1 MPTFTYKAMDA
12 HDRFITGEIEAATA
26 AEVAREV
33 QKLGYSLLDA
43 ATAARDTSGK
53 SSLTSLFRRPVGRR
67 EITVFLRELALVLR
81 AGLQLD
87 DALLLLAGEEK
98 AGLAAI
104 VRDLRVSITGGA
116 SFGEAF
122 ERYPRLFGPDLVAMV
137 RVAEASGNLDGVL
150 ESVGEERARTEALLD
165 KITSS
170 LRYPAFL
177 LVVALSVLTFFLIVV
192 VPQFGATLRDFG
204 PPPDGLVGFILGLS
218 DFLVQNGV
226 WLAAG
231 LAVVAAL
238 GVVVMLRPRPRAV
251 VGSYLAKMPGLRSI
265 LELRRTVLFCSS
277 LSLLLTNGVTLTAA
291 LRVLVDLP
299 GAAATGLDRV
309 VEGVRR
315 GGRLVDALGAIGYI
329 PPLALKMLRVGEESG
344 ELAIV
349 TRRTAEFYQ
358 AKLSER
364 LDRVASIVGPTAII
378 IIAGVVGTLI
388 VSILSALLS
397 INQLVS

>member
-1 MPTFTYKAMDA
+1 MPTFSYKAMDA
-12 HDRFITGEIEAATA
+12 HDRFVSGEIEAASA
-26 AEVAREV
+26 AEVARELK
-33 QKLGYSLLDA
+33 KLGYNMLDA
-43 ATAARDTSGK
+43 AATSRGGSGK
-53 SSLTSLFRRPVGRR
+53 SSLLSLFRPPVGRR
-67 EITVFLRELALVLR
+67 EITVFLRELSLVLR

-104 VRDLRVSITGGA
+104 VRDLRVTIGQGA
-116 SFGEAF
+116 SFGEAL

-150 ESVGEERARTEALLD
+150 ESVGEERARTEQLLD

-204 PPPDGLVGFILGLS
+204 PPPDGLVGFVLGLS
-218 DFLVQNGV
+218 DFLVQDGV
-226 WLAAG
+226 WLAVG
-231 LAVVAAL
+231 LAAFAAL
-238 GVVVMLRPRPRAV
+238 IVALMVRPKPRALI
-251 VGSYLAKMPGLRSI
+251 GSYVARMPGLRSI
-265 LELRRTVLFCSS
+265 IELRRTVLFCSS
-277 LSLLLTNGVTLTAA
+277 LSILLANGVTLTAA

-299 GAAATGLDRV
+299 GGSATGLDRV

-315 GGRLVDALGAIGYI
+315 GRRLVDALGAINYI

-344 ELAIV
+344 ELAV
-349 TRRTAEFYQ
+349 VARRTAEFYQ
-358 AKLSER
+358 SKLSDR
-364 LDRVASIVGPTAII
+364 LDRLSGIVGPAAII
-378 IIAGVVGTLI
+378 VIASIVGTLI

-397 INQLVS
+397 INQLIG

>member
-12 HDRFITGEIEAATA
+12 HDRFVSGEIEATSA
-26 AEVAREV
+26 AEVARELK
-33 QKLGYSLLDA
+33 KLGYNMLDSVA
-43 ATAARDTSGK
+43 SSRAEASK
-53 SSLTSLFRRPVGRR
+53 SSLLSLFRRPVGRR
-67 EITVFLRELALVLR
+67 EITGFLRELSLVLR

-104 VRDLRVSITGGA
+104 ARELRVTIGHGN
-116 SFGEAF
+116 SFGEAL

-150 ESVGEERARTEALLD
+150 ESVGEERARTEQLLD

-177 LVVALSVLTFFLIVV
+177 LVVALSVLTFFMIVV

-218 DFLVQNGV
+218 DFLVKDGI
-226 WLAAG
+226 WLALG
-231 LAVVAAL
+231 LAAFAAIIAAL
-238 GVVVMLRPRPRAV
+238 LMRPGPRAAL
-251 VGSYLAKMPGLRSI
+251 VGYVSRMPGLRSI

-277 LSLLLTNGVTLTAA
+277 LGLLLANGVTLTAA
-291 LRVLVDLP
+291 LRVLVDMP

-315 GGRLVDALGAIGYI
+315 GRRLVDALGASNYI

-344 ELAIV
+344 ELAV
-349 TRRTAEFYQ
+349 VARRTAEFYQ

-364 LDRVASIVGPTAII
+364 LDRLSSIVGPAAII
-378 IIAGVVGTLI
+378 LIAGLVGTLI

-397 INQLVS
+397 INQLIG

>member
-1 MPTFTYKAMDA
+1 MPTFSYKAMDA
-12 HDRFITGEIEAATA
+12 HDRFVSGEIEAASA
-26 AEVAREV
+26 AEVARELK
-33 QKLGYSLLDA
+33 KLGYNMLDA
-43 ATAARDTSGK
+43 AATSRGGSGK
-53 SSLTSLFRRPVGRR
+53 SSLLSLFRPPVGRR
-67 EITVFLRELALVLR
+67 EITVFLRELSLVLR

-104 VRDLRVSITGGA
+104 VRDLRVTIGQGA
-116 SFGEAF
+116 SFGEAL

-150 ESVGEERARTEALLD
+150 ESVGEERARTEQLLD

-204 PPPDGLVGFILGLS
+204 PPPDGLVGFVLGLS
-218 DFLVQNGV
+218 DFLVQDGV
-226 WLAAG
+226 WLAVG
-231 LAVVAAL
+231 LAVFAAL
-238 GVVVMLRPRPRAV
+238 IVALMVRPKPRALI
-251 VGSYLAKMPGLRSI
+251 GSYVARMPGLRSI
-265 LELRRTVLFCSS
+265 IELRRTVLFCSS
-277 LSLLLTNGVTLTAA
+277 LSILLANGVTLTAA

-299 GAAATGLDRV
+299 GGSATGLDRV

-315 GGRLVDALGAIGYI
+315 GRRLVDALGAINYI

-344 ELAIV
+344 ELAV
-349 TRRTAEFYQ
+349 VARRTAEFYQ
-358 AKLSER
+358 SKLSDR
-364 LDRVASIVGPTAII
+364 LDRLSGIVGPAAII
-378 IIAGVVGTLI
+378 VIASIVGTLI

-397 INQLVS
+397 INQLIG

>member
-12 HDRFITGEIEAATA
+12 HDRFVSGEIEAASA
-26 AEVAREV
+26 SEVARELK
-33 QKLGYSLLDA
+33 KLGYNMLDA
-43 ATAARDTSGK
+43 AAASRDEAGK
-53 SSLTSLFRRPVGRR
+53 SSLFSLFRRPVGRR
-67 EITVFLRELALVLR
+67 EITVFLRELSLVLR

-104 VRDLRVSITGGA
+104 VRDLRVTIGHGA
-116 SFGEAF
+116 SFGEAL

-150 ESVGEERARTEALLD
+150 ESVGEERARTEQLLD
-165 KITSS
+165 KVTSS

-177 LVVALSVLTFFLIVV
+177 LAVALSVLTFFLIVV

-204 PPPDGLVGFILGLS
+204 PPPDGLVGFVLGLS
-218 DFLVQNGV
+218 DFLVQYGV
-226 WLAAG
+226 WLAVG
-231 LAVVAAL
+231 LAALVALITAL
-238 GVVVMLRPRPRAV
+238 MLRPRPRAV
-251 VGSYLAKMPGLRSI
+251 IGRYVARMPGLRSI

-277 LSLLLTNGVTLTAA
+277 LSILLANGVTLTAA

-299 GAAATGLDRV
+299 GASATGLDRV

-315 GGRLVDALGAIGYI
+315 GRRLVDALGAINYI

-349 TRRTAEFYQ
+349 ARRTAEFYQ

-364 LDRVASIVGPTAII
+364 LDRLSGVVGPAAIIVIASI
-378 IIAGVVGTLI
+378 VGTLI

-397 INQLVS
+397 INQLIG

>member
-26 AEVAREV
+26 AEVAREL
-33 QKLGYSLLDA
+33 QKLGYSLLDS
-43 ATAARDTSGK
+43 ATARGDTDK
-53 SSLTSLFRRPVGRR
+53 SSLFSLFRRPVGRR
-67 EITVFLRELALVLR
+67 EITVLLRELALVLR

-104 VRDLRVSITGGA
+104 VRDLRVAITGGA
-116 SFGEAF
+116 SFGESL

-150 ESVGEERARTEALLD
+150 ESVGEERARTEQLLD

-204 PPPDGLVGFILGLS
+204 PPPDGLVGFILALS

-231 LAVVAAL
+231 LAALAAL
-238 GVVVMLRPRPRAV
+238 GVVVMLRPHPRAV
-251 VGSYLAKMPGLRSI
+251 VGSYLARMPGLRSI

-315 GGRLVDALGAIGYI
+315 GGRLVDALGVIGYI

-344 ELAIV
+344 ELAVV

-364 LDRVASIVGPTAII
+364 LDRVASVVGPTAII
-378 IIAGVVGTLI
+378 VIAAVVGTLI

>member
-12 HDRFITGEIEAATA
+12 HDRFVSGEIEAASA
-26 AEVAREV
+26 HEVAREL
-33 QKLGYSLLDA
+33 QKLGYNMLDA
-43 ATAARDTSGK
+43 AASSRGEGQK
-53 SSLTSLFRRPVGRR
+53 SSLFSLFRPPVGRR
-67 EITVFLRELALVLR
+67 EITVFLRELSLVLR

-104 VRDLRVSITGGA
+104 ARDLRVTIGHGS
-116 SFGEAF
+116 SFGEAL

-150 ESVGEERARTEALLD
+150 ESVGEERARTEQLLD
-165 KITSS
+165 KITSA

-177 LVVALSVLTFFLIVV
+177 LVVALSVLTFFMIVV

-218 DFLVQNGV
+218 DFLVKDGF
-226 WLAAG
+226 WLALG
-231 LAVVAAL
+231 LAAFIAIMTAL
-238 GVVVMLRPRPRAV
+238 MLRPRPRAAV
-251 VGSYLAKMPGLRSI
+251 ARWVARMPGLRSI

-277 LSLLLTNGVTLTAA
+277 LSILLANGVTLTAA
-291 LRVLVDLP
+291 LRVMVDMP
-299 GAAATGLDRV
+299 GAASTGLDRV

-315 GGRLVDALGAIGYI
+315 GRRLVDALGAINYI

-349 TRRTAEFYQ
+349 ARRTAEFYQ

-364 LDRVASIVGPTAII
+364 LDRLSSIVGPAAII
-378 IIAGVVGTLI
+378 VIAGIVGTLI

-397 INQLVS
+397 INQLIG